1 MMWRAIRSMLG
12 CSRRDTRAAD
22 EAARHR
28 AEQERAMRAVQMK
41 VEALQ
46 TGADRMVEEG
56 QKTEKAAAALVLL
69 ARLQEDFPQ

>member
-1 MMWRAIRSMLG
+1 MMWRVIRSMLG
-12 CSRRDTRAAD
+12 RSRRDAIAAD

-28 AEQERAMRAVQMK
+28 SEQEGAMRAVQMK

-56 QKTEKAAAALVLL
+56 QKTEEAAAALVLL
-69 ARLQEDFPQ
+69 SRLREDFPK